1 MYVEK
6 DAFLEVKS
14 LENTQPNL
22 KICQII
28 LTWETILREKK
39 EWNDFFNALNFAQ
52 PINTYMPANT
62 LNTNHLQFYQYA
74 IAKPL
79 SVDNKRKRKKASS
92 KRVIE
97 FTLNG

>member
-39 EWNDFFNALNFAQ
+39 EWNEYFLMHLTLLNQ
-52 PINTYMPANT
+52 STRT
-62 LNTNHLQFYQYA
+62 CL
-74 IAKPL
+74 
-79 SVDNKRKRKKASS
+79 
-92 KRVIE
+92 RVP
-97 FTLNG
+97 